1 MPSAY
6 TERHMVL
13 ETDHFSEYV
22 IVYEGD
28 EELADVTEETDTEG
42 TDATENVTEEVQEE
56 KGGSPIIPII
66 LVIIVIA
73 IAGAAYVTTKKM
85 INN

>member
-13 ETDHFSEYV
+13 EIDHFSEYV

-56 KGGSPIIPII
+56 KGGSPIITII

>member
-28 EELADVTEETDTEG
+28 EELVNLKEQTESYEG
-42 TDATENVTEEVQEE
+42 MISVCHVLRYSPFFRKIKEILDAGTIGN
-56 KGGSPIIPII
+56 
-66 LVIIVIA
+66 
-73 IAGAAYVTTKKM
+73 
-85 INN
+85 